1 MIRILVAIL
10 VVVVLLFA
18 LSSISQSYATA
29 KQAEAAIEAS
39 RTAQIA
45 GIGNLVTILVVAVV
59 VVAVLML
66 GIFIVYFE
74 IKGIPYRKTKSLSDS
89 SRHFGQDNN
98 GLLPAILT
106 MMMYEMLQRQ
116 EAQQHSMLGT
126 SHPETPVVTDLNDF
140 WDM

>member
-1 MIRILVAIL
+1 MIRILVALLFI
-10 VVVVLLFA
+10 VVLLFA

-45 GIGNLVTILVVAVV
+45 GVGNLVTILVVAVV

-66 GIFIVYFE
+66 GIFIVYLE
-74 IKGIPYRKTKSLSDS
+74 IKGIPYRKGKSVSDS
-89 SRHFGQDNN
+89 SHHFGQDNN

-106 MMMYEMLQRQ
+106 MMTYEMLQRQ
-116 EAQQHSMLGT
+116 EAQQHSILGT
-126 SHPETPVVTDLNDF
+126 SHPETSVMTDLNDF

>member
-29 KQAEAAIEAS
+29 KQAEATIEAS

-66 GIFIVYFE
+66 GIFIIYLQ
-74 IKGIPYRKTKSLSDS
+74 IKGIPYRKAKSISDS
-89 SRHFGQDNN
+89 SRDNN

-116 EAQQHSMLGT
+116 EAQQHAMLST

-140 WDM
+140 WEM